1 MIDKDHGRDKLIGV
15 ANIDLSPLLT
25 TGNEESLKSLDAW
38 FPIYNVDFGLRGD
51 IKVHVKLYF
60 MKE

>member
-51 IKVHVKLYF
+51 IKVHVKL
-60 MKE
+60 